1 MSADDDGIFHSD
13 PHNALLVLH
22 FIFPS
27 RYREPETGYVFC
39 ISRTGLL
46 AHIGLSFASTTV
58 TSHPAVRTH
67 TSYWE
72 DWFLGQRR
80 DL

>member
-1 MSADDDGIFHSD
+1 MSAGDDGIFHSD

-22 FIFPS
+22 FIFQS
-27 RYREPETGYVFC
+27 RYREPETDYVFC
-39 ISRTGLL
+39 ISRTALL
-46 AHIGLSFASTTV
+46 ANIDLLFASTTV
-58 TSHPAVRTH
+58 TLHPAVGTL
-67 TSYWE
+67 TSQWE